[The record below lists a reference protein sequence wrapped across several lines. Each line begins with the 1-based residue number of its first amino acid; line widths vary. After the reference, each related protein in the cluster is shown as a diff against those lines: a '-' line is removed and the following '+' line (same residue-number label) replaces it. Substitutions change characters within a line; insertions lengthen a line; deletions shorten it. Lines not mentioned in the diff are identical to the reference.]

1 MGLFPTVKDI
11 LGSGINGIEQEK
23 KKKRGGG
30 DTMSVLHLPEE
41 K

>member
-1 MGLFPTVKDI
+1 MFPTVKDI
-11 LGSGINGIEQEK
+11 LGSGINEVEQEK

-30 DTMSVLHLPEE
+30 NTMSVLHLPEE